1 MEKKLNLIKL
11 NEQLSCLHQELKKA
25 GAPKTAIRR
34 VEDIAVSVK
43 WLEDQKGKHVKWRL
57 WP

>member
-1 MEKKLNLIKL
+1 MEKKLNLTKL
-11 NEQLSCLHQELKKA
+11 NEQLSCLHHELKKS

-43 WLEDQKGKHVKWRL
+43 WLEDHKEKHVK
-57 WP
+57 

>member
-11 NEQLSCLHQELKKA
+11 NEQLSCLHHELKKA

-43 WLEDQKGKHVKWRL
+43 WLEDQKRKHVK
-57 WP
+57 